1 MACRWCLLG
10 SCSEEIDRIVGFEVG
25 ADDYVPKPCSPR
37 ELLARVRAVARRCG
51 VRYDAMP
58 ALLRFGR
65 LEIDEAA
72 REARLDGRDAGLKPR
87 EFALLLTMARSPGV
101 AFSRAL
107 LLERVWGYDFD
118 GDERTVDVHVRRL
131 RLRVEERPSRPGY
144 VRTVHGYGYKFS
156 ADPERASPPAR
167 PVKDNPG
174 FEIVAEGFEA
184 MRHPGGYEQ
193 DVVRAERDVPVAADE
208 PPPARDD
215 DVELVLLVRF
225 LHVGAAR
232 GVVLQRQRAAGRE
245 DGRQFA
251 RRKLAGARLGR
262 GRPQEV
268 AAATVCL
275 VHDGQVRHADE

>member
-1 MACRWCLLG
+1 MRQLRREGNGVPVVLLG

-51 VRYDAMP
+51 VRFDAMP

-156 ADPERASPPAR
+156 ADPERASPP
-167 PVKDNPG
+167 
-174 FEIVAEGFEA
+174 
-184 MRHPGGYEQ
+184 
-193 DVVRAERDVPVAADE
+193 
-208 PPPARDD
+208 
-215 DVELVLLVRF
+215 
-225 LHVGAAR
+225 R
-232 GVVLQRQRAAGRE
+232 G
-245 DGRQFA
+245 
-251 RRKLAGARLGR
+251 
-262 GRPQEV
+262 P
-268 AAATVCL
+268 
-275 VHDGQVRHADE
+275 